1 MSTVLSL
8 VSAATNSG
16 AANVYHAGG
25 RDKACRFGQYFSR
38 LLVYLISQRMSA
50 RGKTPAS
57 IEWMATFAKTQAAM
71 ATTRKMM
78 RSGKFIDFLQL
89 FMRSLK
95 NKGEDELVH
104 LLGLFHK
111 ASMFVFMAADTLG
124 LMGSTLTLVR
134 LRDPA
139 NVTRVGQRGWLLA
152 IVCQLI
158 SAAYQLHNISVR
170 EADLRRV
177 RMHVEKAA
185 DVMGDRECALVAS
198 ALDLV
203 IPAKGLGLLNINE
216 GLVALAG
223 TVTSLMGIQ
232 DVVSKVS
239 Y

>member
-1 MSTVLSL
+1 
-8 VSAATNSG
+8 
-16 AANVYHAGG
+16 
-25 RDKACRFGQYFSR
+25 
-38 LLVYLISQRMSA
+38 
-50 RGKTPAS
+50 
-57 IEWMATFAKTQAAM
+57 
-71 ATTRKMM
+71 
-78 RSGKFIDFLQL
+78 
-89 FMRSLK
+89 
-95 NKGEDELVH
+95 
-104 LLGLFHK
+104 
-111 ASMFVFMAADTLG
+111 MAADTLG

-139 NVTRVGQRGWLLA
+139 NVMRVGQRGWLLA

-185 DVMGDRECALVAS
+185 DVMGDRECAVEEELIRRNKTQATRQLVAS